1 MGLQQMVINAILNN
15 PKIQEKVNQ
24 NEVTKNYFE
33 VVKSGNQEEGI
44 KLANQ
49 IMETYGLIKE
59 DAVSQATNGLSQMFG
74 FGGK

>member
-1 MGLQQMVINAILNN
+1 MIINTILNN

-49 IMETYGLIKE
+49 IMETYGLSKE